1 MENSRIIKQ
10 LDITRIKENKKV
22 LIKDNIIN
30 EDVLKIYINNDKNFE
45 MVFTMTHPKALAAG
59 FLFTQGIVHKK
70 RDIQNIVFDEEKKEC
85 HIKLNDKAKER
96 LNKYKKGHHIK
107 GSSGGILLQEKKII
121 LSSDHNDMISITDGQ
136 VLSLI
141 KMHQEHSLLF
151 HQTGAVHSAG
161 LCDPSKILFYYED
174 IGRHNALD
182 KLAGD
187 TLLNGIDTQDKIATL
202 SCRMSLEIIGK
213 IIKTGIPIVIS
224 NAAPTLSA
232 VELANE
238 AGLTMIGFA
247 RSNRFNIYTHE
258 QRIHL

>member
-10 LDITRIKENKKV
+10 LDITRIKEGKKV
-22 LIKDNIIN
+22 RIKDNIIN
-30 EDVLKIYINNDKNFE
+30 EDILKIYINSEKNFE

-59 FLFTQGIVHKK
+59 FLLTQGIVHKK
-70 RDIQNIVFDEEKKEC
+70 RDIQDIIFYEEKKEC
-85 HIKLNDKAKER
+85 HIKLNDNAFER
-96 LNKYKKGHHIK
+96 LNKYKTEHHIK
-107 GSSGGILLQEKKII
+107 GSSGGTLLQEKRII
-121 LSSDHNDMISITDGQ
+121 LSSDPNDMISITYGE

-151 HQTGAVHSAG
+151 RQTGAVHSAG

-187 TLLNGIDTQDKIATL
+187 TLLNGVETQNKIATL

-247 RSNRFNIYTHE
+247 RSNRFNIYTHS
-258 QRIHL
+258 QRIHH

>member
-10 LDITRIKENKKV
+10 LDIIRIKDSKKI

-30 EDVLKIYINNDKNFE
+30 EDILKIYINSEKNFE

-59 FLFTQGIVHKK
+59 FLFTLGIVHKK
-70 RDIQNIVFDEEKKEC
+70 TDIQDIVFYEEKKEC
-85 HIKLNDKAKER
+85 HIKLNDNAQER
-96 LNKYKKGHHIK
+96 LNKYKTEHHIK
-107 GSSGGILLQEKKII
+107 GSSGRTLLQEKRII
-121 LSSDHNDMISITDGQ
+121 LSSNLNDMISITYGQ

-141 KMHQEHSLLF
+141 KMHQEHSSLF
-151 HQTGAVHSAG
+151 RQTGAVHSAG
-161 LCDPSKILFYYED
+161 LCDPSKILSYYED

-187 TLLNGIDTQDKIATL
+187 TLLNGVDTQNKIATL

-232 VELANE
+232 VELANK

-247 RSNRFNIYTHE
+247 RSNRFNIYTHS
-258 QRIHL
+258 QRIH

>member
-1 MENSRIIKQ
+1 MESSRIIKQ
-10 LDITRIKENKKV
+10 LDITRIKESKKV
-22 LIKDNIIN
+22 LMKDNIIK
-30 EDVLKIYINNDKNFE
+30 EDILKIYINNDKNFE

-59 FLFTQGIVHKK
+59 FLFTQGIIHKK
-70 RDIQNIVFDEEKKEC
+70 RDIQDIVFDEEKKEC

-107 GSSGGILLQEKKII
+107 GSSGGTLLQEKRII
-121 LSSDHNDMISITDGQ
+121 LSSDHNDMISITYGQ

-187 TLLNGIDTQDKIATL
+187 TLLNGIDTKDKIATL